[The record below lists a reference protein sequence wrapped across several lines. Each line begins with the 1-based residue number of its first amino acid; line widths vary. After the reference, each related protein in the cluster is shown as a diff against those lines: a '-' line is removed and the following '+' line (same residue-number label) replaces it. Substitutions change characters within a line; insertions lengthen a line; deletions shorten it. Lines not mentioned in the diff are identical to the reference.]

1 MTDSKKTPDQ
11 TMIFNGIN
19 GATGAYDLQPQ
30 TPQDIASI
38 ARGVPIDPAHRQDIA
53 IRRDLDASRE
63 DHYGLREG
71 LDPKD
76 LSQAGW
82 GVIFPQDL
90 TPSEL
95 AGLKE
100 ALRPLLEHRQEQAA
114 RIKEHYYKECLGDKG
129 YLPRQSKGEF
139 LAVHGRGAGPADPEK
154 LPYYLL
160 IVGDPQ
166 TVPYSFQ
173 YQLDV
178 QYAVGRIHFDRLEDY
193 YRYAVSV
200 VEAEKRAYSLPRQ
213 AVFFG
218 AANPDDR
225 ATQLSAEHLVTP
237 LADYLSENHPDWQ
250 IQANLRDM
258 ALKANLHKI
267 MTAEQAPAFLFTASH
282 GMSFP
287 NGDTRQFPHQGALL
301 CQDWPGPQEHKG
313 RIPEDYYFSADDL
326 SDDGNVLGTLAFF
339 FACYGAGTP
348 MMDDF
353 YRKAYVERKAIAPH
367 AFLSRLPQRMLT
379 HPKGGALAVVGHVER
394 AWGYSFFWQGVGKE
408 LVTFESTLTR
418 LMEGHPLGSALE
430 YFNSRYAELASDLTS
445 ELDETSEELQNAVKI
460 AGLWTA
466 SNDARN
472 YLVLGDPAVRL
483 QIGETP
489 NTQPARTEI
498 IELLDHEAELQ
509 AGTVQQE
516 GAPGTAPAAET
527 PQTTGLTTQTVSISP
542 TLSGT
547 EADYG
552 FRESVQT
559 LGVGIGGGIQRLVD
573 KLGDYLSNALDDAAS
588 LEVKTYVSQD
598 MSEVK
603 YVSGQF
609 SGASLRALTRIKI
622 DGDTDICVPEVDGEI
637 DTDLWQIHMDMV
649 RQAQESRAELLKTVV
664 SAVSGLAG
672 FLKGG

>member
-1 MTDSKKTPDQ
+1 MNDTNKSSSNV
-11 TMIFNGIN
+11 MIFNGIN
-19 GATGAYDLQPQ
+19 GATGGYDLPPQ

-38 ARGVPIDPAHRQDIA
+38 ARGVPIDSAHRQDIA

-71 LDPKD
+71 LDPKE

-82 GVIFPQDL
+82 GVIFPQNIS
-90 TPSEL
+90 PNAL

-100 ALRPLLEHRQEQAA
+100 ALKPLLDHRKEQAA
-114 RIKEHYYKECLGDKG
+114 SLKEHYYKECLGEKG
-129 YLPRQSKGEF
+129 YLPGQSKGEF
-139 LAVHGRGAGPADPEK
+139 LAVHGRGAGPADPDK

-166 TVPYSFQ
+166 TVPFSFQ

-200 VEAEKRAYSLPRQ
+200 VEAEKREYSLPRQ

-218 AANPDDR
+218 AANSDDR

-237 LADYLSENHPDWQ
+237 LQEYISQNQAGWQTQVNLKDQAYKNNLQQILSSPG
-250 IQANLRDM
+250 
-258 ALKANLHKI
+258 
-267 MTAEQAPAFLFTASH
+267 APAFLFTASH

-287 NGDTRQFPHQGALL
+287 NGDPRQLPHQGALL

-313 RIPEDYYFSADDL
+313 RIPEDFYFSADDL
-326 SDDGNVLGTLAFF
+326 GDDGNVLGMLAFF

-348 MMDDF
+348 LMDDF
-353 YRKAYVERKAIAPH
+353 YRKAYAERKAIAPQ

-379 HPKGGALAVVGHVER
+379 HPKGSALAVVGHVER

-418 LMEGHPLGSALE
+418 LLEGHPLGSALE

-445 ELDETSEELQNAVKI
+445 ELDETSEEVQNAVKI

-472 YLVLGDPAVRL
+472 YLVMGDPAVRL
-483 QIGETP
+483 QVGETA
-489 NTQPARTEI
+489 NAQTERAGI
-498 IELLDHEAELQ
+498 IELLNQDKTFKDVTAQPEAAGAEGSEVGEAETRGSISQ
-509 AGTVQQE
+509 DSAS
-516 GAPGTAPAAET
+516 AAAPAN
-527 PQTTGLTTQTVSISP
+527 
-542 TLSGT
+542 

-552 FRESVQT
+552 FRESVQA
-559 LGVGIGGGIQRLVD
+559 LGVGLGGGIQRLVD
-573 KLGDYLSNALDDAAS
+573 KLGDYLSNALDDAAA
-588 LEVKTYVSQD
+588 LEVKTYVSRD
-598 MSEVK
+598 MGEVK
-603 YVSGQF
+603 YESGRF

-622 DGDTDICVPEVDGEI
+622 DGDTDICVPETDGEI
-637 DTDLWQIHMDMV
+637 DLDLWQIHMDMV
-649 RQAQESRAELLKTVV
+649 RQAQESRAELLRTVV
-664 SAVSGLAG
+664 SAASGLAG
-672 FLKGG
+672 LIKGG

>member
-1 MTDSKKTPDQ
+1 MSDNNQSSSNA
-11 TMIFNGIN
+11 MIFNGIN
-19 GATGAYDLQPQ
+19 GATGGYDLPPQ

-53 IRRDLDASRE
+53 IRRDLDAANE

-71 LDPKD
+71 LDPKE

-82 GVIFPQDL
+82 GVIFPQNI
-90 TPSEL
+90 TPQEL
-95 AGLKE
+95 DGLKE
-100 ALRPLLEHRQEQAA
+100 ALKPLLDHRREQAA
-114 RIKEHYYKECLGDKG
+114 SLKEHYYKECLGDKG
-129 YLPRQSKGEF
+129 YLPGQSKGEF
-139 LAVHGRGAGPADPEK
+139 LAVHGRGAGPADPDK

-166 TVPYSFQ
+166 AVPYSFQ

-178 QYAVGRIHFDRLEDY
+178 QYAVGRIHFDHLEDY

-218 AANPDDR
+218 AANSDDR

-237 LADYLSENHPDWQ
+237 LHEYISQNQSGWQ
-250 IQANLRDM
+250 TQVNLKDQAY
-258 ALKANLHKI
+258 KANLHQI
-267 MTAEQAPAFLFTASH
+267 LSSQDAPAFLFTASH

-287 NGDTRQFPHQGALL
+287 NGDPRQLPHQGALL

-313 RIPEDYYFSADDL
+313 RIPEDFYYSADDL
-326 SDDGNVLGTLAFF
+326 GEDGNVLGMLAFF

-353 YRKAYVERKAIAPH
+353 YRKAYTERKAIAPQ

-379 HPKGGALAVVGHVER
+379 HPKGSALAVVGHVER

-418 LMEGHPLGSALE
+418 LLEGHPLGSALE

-445 ELDETSEELQNAVKI
+445 ELDETSEEMQNAVKI

-472 YLVLGDPAVRL
+472 YLVMGDPAVRV
-483 QIGETP
+483 QVGEKA
-489 NTQPARTEI
+489 NAQTERAAI
-498 IELLDHEAELQ
+498 IELLDQ
-509 AGTVQQE
+509 GGTMK
-516 GAPGTAPAAET
+516 
-527 PQTTGLTTQTVSISP
+527 GLTTQPKAVAGEGSIVGEDETRGAVSQVTAGAASP
-542 TLSGT
+542 SG
-547 EADYG
+547 EEDYG
-552 FRESVQT
+552 FRESVQA
-559 LGVGIGGGIQRLVD
+559 LGVGLGGGIQRLVD
-573 KLGDYLSNALDDAAS
+573 KLGDYLSNALDDAAT
-588 LEVKTYVSQD
+588 LQVKTYVSQD
-598 MSEVK
+598 MAEVK
-603 YVSGQF
+603 YESGQF

-622 DGDTDICVPEVDGEI
+622 DGDTEICVPEADGEI
-637 DTDLWQIHMDMV
+637 DLDLWQIHMDMV
-649 RQAQESRAELLKTVV
+649 RQAQESRAELLRTVV
-664 SAVSGLAG
+664 SAASGLAG
-672 FLKGG
+672 LIKGG